1 MAHWLQ
7 DFSPAF
13 MIGPEADMTK
23 LSDARAEVRAAPEE
37 DTEPQGGA
45 AVRLA
50 TGSSAPASRSLEA
63 MIGAKVRRLRQRVGI
78 TAADLA
84 NSAGLSAGMLSKI
97 ENGATSPSLATI
109 QALARSLNVPI
120 ATLFSDFDER
130 RDCSFVKAGQGVT
143 IDRRGTKSG
152 HRYQLLGHSLRGDL
166 VMEPYLI
173 TLSEDAAPYTQF
185 QHEGIELIYMLS
197 GRVVYRHGDASYEL
211 GPGDTLFFDSQAP
224 HGPEQLLELPM
235 NYLSIIVYARS

>member
-1 MAHWLQ
+1 MAESGSSDPL
-7 DFSPAF
+7 
-13 MIGPEADMTK
+13 ITGP
-23 LSDARAEVRAAPEE
+23 L
-37 DTEPQGGA
+37 
-45 AVRLA
+45 L
-50 TGSSAPASRSLEA
+50 TGSSAPKVHAPSLEA
-63 MIGAKVRRLRQRVGI
+63 TIGGKVRRLRQRLGI

-84 NSAGLSAGMLSKI
+84 GEAGLSAGMLSKI
-97 ENGATSPSLATI
+97 ENGATSPSLGTL
-109 QALARSLNVPI
+109 QSLARALNVPM

-185 QHEGIELIYMLS
+185 QHEGIELIYMLA
-197 GRVVYRHGDASYEL
+197 GRLIYRHADISYDMVPGDA
-211 GPGDTLFFDSQAP
+211 LFFDSQAP
-224 HGPEQLLELPM
+224 HGPEVLLERPTVF
-235 NYLSIIVYARS
+235 LSIIVYARA